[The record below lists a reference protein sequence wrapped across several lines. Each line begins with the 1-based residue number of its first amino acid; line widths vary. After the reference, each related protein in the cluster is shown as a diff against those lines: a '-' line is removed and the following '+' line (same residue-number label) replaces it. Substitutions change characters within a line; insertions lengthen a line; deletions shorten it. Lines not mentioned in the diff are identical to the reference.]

1 MTLFVIMAAV
11 GGHYPEEA
19 EATPD
24 VQEAEKFE
32 CFSHGPGGTET
43 AQRCDH
49 WQCTREMRRIPK

>member
-32 CFSHGPGGTET
+32 SKTHRPGGNET
-43 AQRCDH
+43 AQR
-49 WQCTREMRRIPK
+49 